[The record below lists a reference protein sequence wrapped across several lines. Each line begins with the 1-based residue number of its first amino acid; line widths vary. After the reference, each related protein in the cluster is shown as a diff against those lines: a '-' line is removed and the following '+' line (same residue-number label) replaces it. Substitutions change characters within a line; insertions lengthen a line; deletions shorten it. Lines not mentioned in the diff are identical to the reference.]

1 MKEESKIKS
10 MDFIK
15 AVSNPEI
22 SENEVKAKWYDL
34 PYKFR
39 LRKWQKELKHLTEES
54 GLTLAGV
61 ADYIGATV
69 KKTLPGFYTRL
80 PKKKETYVK
89 IGLALQQ
96 PREVVDQWIKKN
108 TKHRVLYAKDP
119 KDLVAI
125 YFLNLSSKDKR
136 HVKNYCDIYVHYLE
150 KVTKEVEDIQKVL
163 KEAGK
168 YKGEMGVGFKT
179 SIGTI
184 ELEKGI
190 DKEEDLINYMK
201 VNYSSFQDAYKKS
214 RDYLLAYIDILLE
227 SLNRAKVSLVL
238 LNRTERDHDAKWSK
252 RTLWERGNISDA
264 NYNYLTGNE
273 IKGKQIPQTKSSY
286 ISIALNLGMGK
297 SQINEFLE
305 MAGFDAININDEE
318 QGFCEFTLNY
328 LLPKWDMSHQEAVK
342 WRKKYIDKEVI
353 DMSTAEEAE
362 ALKQILNMKND
373 IAEIYMKEFKDK
385 GGFTF

>member
-1 MKEESKIKS
+1 MKEKSNIKS
-10 MDFIK
+10 MAFIE

-39 LRKWQKELKHLTEES
+39 LRKWQKELKNLTKES

-61 ADYIGATV
+61 ADYIGAPI
-69 KKTLPGFYTRL
+69 KPLPGFYTRL

-96 PREVVDQWIKKN
+96 PRDVVDRWIKKN
-108 TKHRVLYAKDP
+108 TKHRTLYAKDP
-119 KDLVAI
+119 KDIVAI
-125 YFLNLSSKDKR
+125 YVLNLSNEDKR
-136 HVKNYCDIYVHYLE
+136 HVKNYCDVYLHYLD
-150 KVTKEVEDIQKVL
+150 KVSKEVKDIQKAL
-163 KEAGK
+163 KEAK
-168 YKGEMGVGFKT
+168 NYEDEMSVESKT
-179 SIGTI
+179 PLGTI
-184 ELEKGI
+184 ELERGLNQ
-190 DKEEDLINYMK
+190 EELINYMK
-201 VNYSSFQDAYKKS
+201 ANYRSFQDAYKKS

-238 LNRTERDHDAKWSK
+238 ANRTEKMHNIKWSK

-264 NYNYLTGNE
+264 NYNYLTGKE
-273 IKGKQIPQTKSSY
+273 VKEKQIPQTKSSY

-297 SQINEFLE
+297 VQINELLE
-305 MAGFDAININDEE
+305 IAGFDAININDEE

-328 LLPKWDMSHQEAVK
+328 LLPKWDMDHQEAVR
-342 WRKKYIDKEVI
+342 WRKKYIDKEAI
-353 DMSTAEEAE
+353 DMSITEEAE
-362 ALKQILNMKND
+362 ALKQILNMKED
-373 IAEIYMKEFKDK
+373 IAEIYMKKFKGE